1 VRDANRGD
9 TMTTQVLITNAYSAR
24 NRGDAAIILGM
35 IESLRRTDVFRGAEI
50 RISTADH
57 PADSIQYPVQAVPS
71 FHSIKNGFSGN
82 SSANLLFFLIVLL
95 PLSLLWALAW
105 RVWRLDLPLPAT
117 LRELLRTYAGAD
129 VVVAAGGGYLYTTSV
144 IHGNVVL
151 LINVYSFVFAVLIGK
166 PVGLYAQSIGPFAGS
181 WQSWFVRRTL
191 SRVALV
197 EVREEVSHRLLDG
210 WRIATLIRMVADA
223 AFILE
228 ARPPGECPDFVGAM
242 GGPAVGMTVRKWF
255 RDSGQQVDFERT
267 MAAFVDWL
275 IDERGAEV
283 IFLPQVTYAEGHD
296 DDRETARNVVAS
308 VMRIDRVRVVE
319 DELAA
324 AEIKWLCGRMD
335 FFVGTRMHSN
345 IFALSSGVPT
355 LAIAYQPKTEG
366 IMSGLGL
373 GDCVLRIEALTTE
386 GLRQAFDA
394 LVARGPE
401 IRDHLGS
408 TLPEIRAEAIGAGRL
423 IGEVYVG
430 WKDRHGGG
438 GGDR

>member
-1 VRDANRGD
+1 
-9 TMTTQVLITNAYSAR
+9 MTTQVLITNAYSAR

-50 RISTADH
+50 RISSADH
-57 PADSIQYPVQAVPS
+57 PADSARYPVQVIPS

-82 SSANLLFFLIVLL
+82 SSASLLFFLVVLL
-95 PLSLLWALAW
+95 PLSLMWALAW
-105 RVWRLDLPLPAT
+105 RVGRFDLPLPAT
-117 LRELLRTYAGAD
+117 LRGLLQTYAGAD
-129 VVVAAGGGYLYTTSV
+129 VVIAAGGGYLYTTSV
-144 IHGNVVL
+144 THGNVVL
-151 LINVYSFVFAVLIGK
+151 LINVYSFFFAVLLGK
-166 PVGLYAQSIGPFAGS
+166 PVCLYAQSIGPFVGS

-210 WRIATLIRMVADA
+210 WGIPTPIRMVADA

-228 ARPPGECPDFVGAM
+228 ARPPGECPDFVGAT
-242 GGPAVGMTVRKWF
+242 GGPTVGMTVRKWF
-255 RDSGQQVDFERT
+255 RDSGRQVNYERT

-275 IDERGAEV
+275 VDERGAEV

-308 VMRIDRVRVVE
+308 VARTDRARVVE
-319 DELAA
+319 DELAV
-324 AEIKWLCGRMD
+324 AEVKWLCGRMD

-366 IMSGLGL
+366 IMAGLGL
-373 GDCVLRIEALTTE
+373 GDCVLRIEELTTE
-386 GLRQAFDA
+386 ELRRAFDA

-401 IRDHLGS
+401 IRDHLS
-408 TLPEIRAEAIGAGRL
+408 ATLPEIRAEAIEGGRL
-423 IGEVYVG
+423 IGEVLVG
-430 WKDRHGGG
+430 WKDRQDDAGGG
-438 GGDR
+438 R